1 MLVAI
6 STRFSDA
13 IHIMAYIDIYQK
25 TKLSSE
31 NIAKSVMTSPVVVRR
46 IMSAL
51 QKADLIQTTHGS
63 PNPTLAR
70 EASDISLLDI
80 YLAVEKD
87 KPLFTVDPKTNPQC
101 IVGSQIQQVLT
112 QNYHEVQAAALGSL
126 ARITL
131 QDIIDEI
138 IINYK
143 TAKEN

>member
-1 MLVAI
+1 MAI

-112 QNYHEVQAAALGSL
+112 RNYHEVQAAALGRL

-143 TAKEN
+143 TAKEH

>member
-1 MLVAI
+1 MAI
-6 STRFSDA
+6 STRYSDA

-51 QKADLIQTTHGS
+51 QKARLIETTHGS
-63 PNPTLAR
+63 PNPTLAKDP
-70 EASDISLLDI
+70 SDITLLDI

-87 KPLFTVDPKTNPQC
+87 KPLFSVDPKTNPQC
-101 IVGSQIQQVLT
+101 IVGSQIQDVLA
-112 QNYHEVQAAALGSL
+112 QNYHEVQAAALGRL

-138 IINYK
+138 IVNYQ
-143 TAKEN
+143 THKEEQS

>member
-1 MLVAI
+1 MAI
-6 STRFSDA
+6 STRYSDA

-51 QKADLIQTTHGS
+51 QKAHLIETTHGS
-63 PNPTLAR
+63 PNPTLAKDP
-70 EASDISLLDI
+70 SDITLLDI

-87 KPLFTVDPKTNPQC
+87 KPLFSVDPKTNPQC
-101 IVGSQIQQVLT
+101 IVGSQIQDVLA
-112 QNYHEVQAAALGSL
+112 QNYHEVQAAALGRL
-126 ARITL
+126 VRITL

-138 IINYK
+138 IVNYQ
-143 TAKEN
+143 THKEDQS

>member
-63 PNPTLAR
+63 PNPTLGRA
-70 EASDISLLDI
+70 ASDISLLDI

-101 IVGSQIQQVLT
+101 IVGSQIQEVLT
-112 QNYHEVQAAALGSL
+112 QNYHEVQAAALGRL

-143 TAKEN
+143 TAKED